1 MNLHIV
7 TISYS
12 VNILNVKIK
21 LGMDISYTLIMN
33 DYKYIYFFPCLA
45 CLLTADSLIHIYP
58 LLNDIIW
65 GVFKYFLKF
74 NFPCLHA
81 Q

>member
-21 LGMDISYTLIMN
+21 LGMDINYTPIMN

-58 LLNDIIW
+58 LLN
-65 GVFKYFLKF
+65 GVIRGFFKIFFKI
-74 NFPCLHA
+74 
-81 Q
+81 

>member
-21 LGMDISYTLIMN
+21 LGMDINYTMIIN
-33 DYKYIYFFPCLA
+33 IYIFFPCLA
-45 CLLTADSLIHIYP
+45 CLLTADSLIHIYIP
-58 LLNDIIW
+58 
-65 GVFKYFLKF
+65 Y
-74 NFPCLHA
+74 
-81 Q
+81 